1 MKTALFFR
9 VAVPAALAAAALLSG
24 TASAQSAAASP
35 DDNST
40 VTREDV
46 MRDLAAWKQ
55 AGLENSW
62 SGDSTPDVYS
72 PQYRASYRQYM
83 DTVKPAAA
91 PPVRAQ

>member
-1 MKTALFFR
+1 
-9 VAVPAALAAAALLSG
+9 
-24 TASAQSAAASP
+24 
-35 DDNST
+35 
-40 VTREDV
+40 